1 MKSVA
6 GAENVGSGGSLNP
19 SNQGPPQPVVSV
31 LMPCYNASETIDEA
45 IESIVNQILSSWEL
59 VIVDDGS
66 TDGSPDRVGA
76 WAARDARIRLIR
88 QDHAG
93 IVTALNTG
101 WRSCQSPLIARMD
114 ADDLSH
120 PERLSRQ
127 TELLE
132 ADPELAVV
140 GTLVE
145 GFPPD
150 EVRQGFRVYVD
161 WLNSLVSPED
171 IHRQMFV
178 ESPMAHPSV
187 MIRRSWLEQVGGY
200 LDHGWPEDYDL
211 WLRLDLAGARFA
223 KVPEVLLS
231 WREHP
236 GRLTRTDSR
245 YSVENFLRAKS
256 HYLVRGPL
264 RDRGSVIIWGA
275 GQMGGRLSKHL
286 LRDGAPL
293 VAFVDVDPKRVGGQR
308 RGRPVVGPTGLM
320 AVWQQAD
327 RPILLAAV
335 GARGARQLIRAQLK
349 EMGLRE
355 GQDWLAVA

>member
-1 MKSVA
+1 MARSHLASDRDHAVA
-6 GAENVGSGGSLNP
+6 ADTA
-19 SNQGPPQPVVSV
+19 VSV
-31 LMPCYNASETIDEA
+31 LMPCYNSSATVDEA
-45 IESIVNQILSSWEL
+45 IDSILRQTMQALEM

-66 TDGSPDRVGA
+66 DDETPEKLTDWSMKDRRVRVIHQG
-76 WAARDARIRLIR
+76 
-88 QDHAG
+88 HAG
-93 IVTALNTG
+93 IVPALNVG
-101 WRSCQSPLIARMD
+101 LQACRAAFIARMD
-114 ADDLSH
+114 ADDLSD
-120 PERLSRQ
+120 PNRLSKQ
-127 TELLE
+127 LALLE
-132 ADPELAVV
+132 TAPELA
-140 GTLVE
+140 GASCLVE
-145 GFPPD
+145 VFPP
-150 EVRQGFRVYVD
+150 EVVRQGFKVYAD
-161 WLNSLVSPED
+161 WLNSLVSPEE

-187 MIRRSWLEQVGGY
+187 MIRRSWLERVGGY
-200 LDHGWPEDYDL
+200 QDNGWPEDYDL

-308 RGRPVVGPTGLM
+308 RGRPVVAPSGLM
-320 AVWQQAD
+320 SVWRQAD

-335 GARGARQLIRAQLK
+335 GARGARQLIRAQLT

>member
-1 MKSVA
+1 MARSRSASDRDHAVA
-6 GAENVGSGGSLNP
+6 ADP
-19 SNQGPPQPVVSV
+19 AVSV
-31 LMPCYNASETIDEA
+31 LMPCYNAEGTVDETLDSVLAQTLED
-45 IESIVNQILSSWEL
+45 IEV
-59 VIVDDGS
+59 VAVDDGS
-66 TDGSPDRVGA
+66 TDGSWERIQASSRKDSRVRALRTG
-76 WAARDARIRLIR
+76 
-88 QDHAG
+88 HAG
-93 IVTALNTG
+93 IVSALNVG
-101 WRSCQSPLIARMD
+101 LQACRAAFIARMD
-114 ADDLSH
+114 ADDLSD
-120 PERLSRQ
+120 PNRLSKQ
-127 TELLE
+127 LALLE
-132 ADPELAVV
+132 TAPELA
-140 GTLVE
+140 GASCLVE
-145 GFPPD
+145 VFPP
-150 EVRQGFRVYVD
+150 EVVRQGFRVYVD

-187 MIRRSWLEQVGGY
+187 MIRRSWLERVGGY
-200 LDHGWPEDYDL
+200 LDNGWPEDYDL

-308 RGRPVVGPTGLM
+308 RGRPVVGPSGLM

-335 GARGARQLIRAQLK
+335 GARGARQLIRAQLT